1 MYKIAAYAALS
12 VLLCMLAL
20 SVGSTGWHWPWHV
33 DQAVLWEIR
42 APTMWLALL
51 TGAALAVSGLVMQ
64 ILLHNPLADPY
75 VIGVSGGAAVG
86 GVLAIVMGLGGAWL
100 PLSAGIGALASIL
113 CLMLLCGAF
122 GWRDPATIVL
132 VGVVLNTIS
141 SSMVTIVK
149 MVVPA
154 STAQAML
161 FWLVGGIGIETPT
174 VLFWLTL
181 GIMIA
186 VIGLTFS
193 QNALQLLS
201 LGTIH
206 AELLGLSAHRTRIIL
221 LSVATVLCAAVV
233 AYTGLIG
240 FVGLIVPNVVRRHLG
255 NTHRLLIPITA
266 YAGGILV
273 VAADAMGRSMFP
285 WIGGSLPV
293 GAITALAGGPFF
305 LYLLRD
311 YGKR

>member
-1 MYKIAAYAALS
+1 
-12 VLLCMLAL
+12 
-20 SVGSTGWHWPWHV
+20 
-33 DQAVLWEIR
+33 
-42 APTMWLALL
+42 
-51 TGAALAVSGLVMQ
+51 MQ

-86 GVLAIVMGLGGAWL
+86 GVLAIVTGMGGAWL
-100 PLSAGIGALASIL
+100 PVSAGLGALISIL

-141 SSMVTIVK
+141 SAVVTIIK
-149 MVVPA
+149 MLVPA

-174 VLFWLTL
+174 VLCWLTF
-181 GIMIA
+181 A
-186 VIGLTFS
+186 VLVTVVGLTFS
-193 QNALQLLS
+193 QNALHLLS
-201 LGTIH
+201 LGTTY
-206 AELLGLSAHRTRIIL
+206 AELLGLSAHRTRNIL

-255 NTHRLLIPITA
+255 STHRLLIPITA

-273 VAADAMGRSMFP
+273 VAADAMGRSISP

-293 GAITALAGGPFF
+293 GAITAITGGPFF
-305 LYLLRD
+305 LYLLRG
-311 YGKR
+311 YGRSKR